1 MNLVLSRQVLVHRS
15 QITFVYYA
23 LYFWLTTFNA
33 ACLCQWRLI
42 RKTNANCGTYCTW
55 VVVHKIIWIPFLP
68 FSNTKDMFVLQL
80 LKVIGYHNSID
91 RIRIISYDQ
100 IYVWERVIS
109 RQNLIL
115 QTYYVYLQ
123 QINQLIWITIVPLRP
138 YVK

>member
-1 MNLVLSRQVLVHRS
+1 MSFVLSCQVLVHRS
-15 QITFVYYA
+15 QSTFVYYV
-23 LYFWLTTFNA
+23 LYFWLTTFNTP
-33 ACLCQWRLI
+33 CLCQWRI
-42 RKTNANCGTYCTW
+42 IKRTNANCGTYCRRF
-55 VVVHKIIWIPFLP
+55 VAHKIIWIPCLP

-80 LKVIGYHNSID
+80 VKVIGYHNSID

>member
-1 MNLVLSRQVLVHRS
+1 MSFVLSCHVLVHRS
-15 QITFVYYA
+15 QIAFVYYV
-23 LYFWLTTFNA
+23 LYFWLNTFNT
-33 ACLCQWRLI
+33 ACLCQWRI
-42 RKTNANCGTYCTW
+42 IKKTNDNYGTYCTRL
-55 VVVHKIIWIPFLP
+55 VVHKIIWIPCLP

-100 IYVWERVIS
+100 IYVCDHIIS
-109 RQNLIL
+109 RQNLLL

-123 QINQLIWITIVPLRP
+123 QINQLIWITIVPPRL